1 MNSPIRA
8 KVKVQIIP
16 LILMLTAFGLFG
28 CDSGDD
34 LKAAAPATSQE
45 RAIVERAFC
54 SAVNDD
60 PNRDV
65 AGIEPAVADQV
76 ERAGVQH
83 VRASFIIAQ
92 WFSDLSDHKIA
103 TACGKALAGYQG

>member
-1 MNSPIRA
+1 
-8 KVKVQIIP
+8 VKAQIII
-16 LILMLTAFGLFG
+16 LVLMLTAVGLFG
-28 CDSGDD
+28 CDDD
-34 LKAAAPATSQE
+34 LKVTAPATAQE

-54 SAVNDD
+54 SALGND

-65 AGIEPAVADQV
+65 LGIEPAVADQV
-76 ERAGVQH
+76 EHAGVEH

-103 TACGKALAGYQG
+103 TACGKAITGYQGQSD